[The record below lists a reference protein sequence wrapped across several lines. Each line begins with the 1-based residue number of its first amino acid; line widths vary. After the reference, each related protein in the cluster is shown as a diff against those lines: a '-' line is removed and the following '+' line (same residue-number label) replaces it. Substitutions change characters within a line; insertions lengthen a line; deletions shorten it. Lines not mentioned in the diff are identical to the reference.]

1 MTVCDVDEWVD
12 MRSLTIA
19 DTHRRCSS
27 DCDCGGGAIILYRY
41 VYGSQSVAIEDQLK
55 SLLSP

>member
-1 MTVCDVDEWVD
+1 MTFGMTVCDVDEWVD

-27 DCDCGGGAIILYRY
+27 DCDCGGGAIIVNGYEI
-41 VYGSQSVAIEDQLK
+41 SE
-55 SLLSP
+55 